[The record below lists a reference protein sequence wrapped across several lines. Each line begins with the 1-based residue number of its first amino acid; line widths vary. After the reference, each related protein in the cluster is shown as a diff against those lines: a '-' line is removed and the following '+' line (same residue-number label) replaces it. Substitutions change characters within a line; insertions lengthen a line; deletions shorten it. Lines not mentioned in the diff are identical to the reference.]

1 MKQLVMMAC
10 LCLWAWSPS
19 VKAQQKEFKET
30 ITKELPLSNSTNN
43 TVVVKNVFGS
53 VNVEGY
59 QGNKVIL
66 EVERKI
72 TANNSEDLELGKKEL
87 QLKII
92 QEDNRIIFHPD
103 APYINF
109 KVDGLQYN
117 WCNNNQNVPYE
128 HTLTFNLKVPNTVQ
142 IHVST
147 VNNGVID
154 VKNIQSKSIV
164 AENING
170 GITLNNISGKTW
182 VSCINGPVD
191 ISYAENPKEESVY
204 HTINGDIT
212 IAYQQALSANISFKS
227 MNGEMYTD
235 FDINKRF
242 TKTTKNKGDESRP
255 KYKFEAR
262 PVVQIGSGQV
272 DFNIETLNGDVFIKK
287 I

>member
-1 MKQLVMMAC
+1 
-10 LCLWAWSPS
+10 
-19 VKAQQKEFKET
+19 
-30 ITKELPLSNSTNN
+30 
-43 TVVVKNVFGS
+43 
-53 VNVEGY
+53 
-59 QGNKVIL
+59 
-66 EVERKI
+66 
-72 TANNSEDLELGKKEL
+72 
-87 QLKII
+87 
-92 QEDNRIIFHPD
+92 
-103 APYINF
+103 
-109 KVDGLQYN
+109 
-117 WCNNNQNVPYE
+117 
-128 HTLTFNLKVPNTVQ
+128 
-142 IHVST
+142 VST

-235 FDINKRF
+235 FDINKQF